1 MGDFMSE
8 LKDLIYKYALTN
20 AVKHKGKA
28 QPGAVI
34 GIIMGSHPEFRS
46 EAKEVSK
53 LAGKIVGEVNS
64 MDLETQTSELEKLG
78 GLVKEEKKVEEKGLS
93 DLPDVKGEVTL
104 RFAPNPSGPL
114 HIGHARAAVL
124 NNEYVK
130 RYGGKLILR
139 IEDTDP
145 RRVDPDAYEMIEE
158 DLEWLGVKIDEKVI
172 QSDRLP
178 IYYEYAE
185 KLIEME
191 AAYMCTCEAGEFK
204 KLKDASTACTCRDM
218 GVEENLKRWKNMENL
233 SEGEAVLRLKTDIEH
248 KNPAIRDY
256 AIMRIVDVEHPRTGD
271 KYKIYPMMNFS
282 VAVDDH
288 LLGVTHV
295 LRGKDHLANSEKQK
309 YIYNYFGW
317 DIPVFIHYG
326 RLKMEDIALSTSKA
340 RAGIEEGIYSGWDDP
355 RLGTIRAI
363 ARRGIMKEAIEAL
376 MNEIGVKMADS
387 VVSWKKISG
396 LNHAILEE
404 VANRYFFVW
413 DPLNV
418 SITDISE
425 QAKRI
430 IRRPLHPDFLERGYR
445 EIPFNGEVYL
455 VSDDIIEDE
464 LDNYLLKALYN
475 MQDTT
480 DLKKHLNDV
489 IAFDFEGTR
498 VLRLMDAAN
507 VVLKTLKIPVLEF
520 INKEI
525 NSIKSISNLEADL
538 SLKSL
543 SFEDAKEA
551 GAQIIHWIPRDDNVK
566 VEVVMPDA
574 SIVKGLAEPSCR
586 NLKVN
591 DIVQL
596 ERFGFA
602 RVDSVDDKLRFYFAH
617 K

>member
-1 MGDFMSE
+1 MSN

-34 GIIMGSHPEFRS
+34 GIIMSSHPEFRS

-64 MDLETQTSELEKLG
+64 MGLETQTSELEKLG
-78 GLVKEEKKVEEKGLS
+78 GLIEEEKKIEEKGLS
-93 DLPDVKGEVTL
+93 DLPDVEGEVVL

-145 RRVDPDAYEMIEE
+145 RRVDPDAYEMIDE

-185 KLIEME
+185 KLIEMD

-204 KLKDASTACTCRDM
+204 KLKDELTACPCRDL

-233 SEGEAVLRLKTDIEH
+233 DEGEAVLRLKTDIEH

-256 AIMRIVDVEHPRTGD
+256 AIMRIVEAEHPRIGK

-288 LLGVTHV
+288 MLGVTHV

-309 YIYNYFGW
+309 YLYNYFGW
-317 DIPVFIHYG
+317 NIPVFIHYG

-340 RAGIEEGIYSGWDDP
+340 KAGIEEGIYFGWDDP

-363 ARRGIMKEAIEAL
+363 ARRGIMKEAIEEL

-387 VVSWKKISG
+387 VVSWKKIYG
-396 LNHAILEE
+396 LNRAILEE
-404 VANRYFFVW
+404 AANRYFFVW
-413 DPLNV
+413 NPEEV
-418 SITDISE
+418 
-425 QAKRI
+425 I
-430 IRRPLHPDFLERGYR
+430 IDDFPQDKNEIIKRPLHPDFLDRGYR
-445 EIPFNGEVYL
+445 EIPFNGEFYL
-455 VSDDIIEDE
+455 VKEDLYEGYKEIKIINGHISEENTEIDSDIIEYAKE
-464 LDNYLLKALYN
+464 LEYEFADKLLYKA
-475 MQDTT
+475 
-480 DLKKHLNDV
+480 
-489 IAFDFEGTR
+489 I
-498 VLRLMDAAN
+498 RLMDALN
-507 VVLKTLKIPVLEF
+507 IIVFQLDYGSQNTEKDYIGVVY
-520 INKEI
+520 
-525 NSIKSISNLEADL
+525 NS
-538 SLKSL
+538 
-543 SFEDAKEA
+543 SFEDAKKV
-551 GAQIIHWIPRDDNVK
+551 GAQFIHWIPAEDNVD
-566 VEVVMPDA
+566 VEIVMPDA

-602 RVDSVDDKLRFYFAH
+602 RVDETGENKIKLYFAH